1 MRKEPRQFPL
11 KSPCDQVMDAED
23 AFKQPSKLV
32 DTMKCREELISKKLY
47 DFFSFQKLI
56 SLLWLWAIL
65 PYLDQLE
72 ARSEWSTKFSSATNM
87 DKTLKEN
94 NFCFMALFGTRQM
107 LNTVNALCTNL

>member
-1 MRKEPRQFPL
+1 MMRKEAWQLTL
-11 KSPCDQVMDAED
+11 KPPAKYSDQVMDNED

-32 DTMKCREELISKKLY
+32 DAMKCREELILKKLY

-72 ARSEWSTKFSSATNM
+72 ARSEWATKFSSATNTE
-87 DKTLKEN
+87 KTLKEN
-94 NFCFMALFGTRQM
+94 NFCFMGQM

>member
-1 MRKEPRQFPL
+1 MKY
-11 KSPCDQVMDAED
+11 SNQVMVAED

-32 DTMKCREELISKKLY
+32 AAIKCGEELISKKLY

-72 ARSEWSTKFSSATNM
+72 ARSEWWTKFSSATNLNM

>member
-1 MRKEPRQFPL
+1 M
-11 KSPCDQVMDAED
+11 
-23 AFKQPSKLV
+23 
-32 DTMKCREELISKKLY
+32 I
-47 DFFSFQKLI
+47 FFSFQKLI

-72 ARSEWSTKFSSATNM
+72 ARSEWSTKFSSATNI

-107 LNTVNALCTNL
+107 LNTVNALLTRLTRTGPLVHAAHIPNRKFAGQILEQISEADTEVYAGGPPAWA

>member
-1 MRKEPRQFPL
+1 
-11 KSPCDQVMDAED
+11 MDAED

-32 DTMKCREELISKKLY
+32 DAMKCREELISKKLY